1 MGGVLTKGMDK
12 GPWVGAK
19 TWVRV
24 GATDRVLIR
33 GTGGDL

>member
-1 MGGVLTKGMDK
+1 MGGVLTKGMGK

-24 GATDRVLIR
+24 GVM
-33 GTGGDL
+33 GGYKL